1 MNPDQDLGALQVDDL
16 DSVVAAFISWAGGSQ
31 VVRVLHT
38 PEVALAVDT
47 KERRGFLLDEIYFA
61 TLWADRGR
69 SELQT
74 VLTEALAAA
83 GKDPPV
89 PGAIEASPHD
99 LIGRVMRDGHRI
111 EAKL

>member
-1 MNPDQDLGALQVDDL
+1 MNPDQDLGAIRVDGL
-16 DSVVAAFISWAGGSQ
+16 DSVVAAFVSWAGGFQ

-38 PEVALAVDT
+38 PEVALAVDS

-83 GKDPPV
+83 GKDPPA

-111 EAKL
+111 EAKP